1 MFKTD
6 KENSVNKKIIRKKRS
21 KEKTKPDILPTTY
34 TSTCRCSKC
43 KNKIT
48 ILRKRTE
55 LAKIGII
62 KEISKS
68 ERFPKSLNKLNT
80 LNQKEWDMFLPVLR
94 LWLRDSRTI
103 PDKNISFED
112 IKKNIKSL
120 YKN

>member
-6 KENSVNKKIIRKKRS
+6 KENFVNNKIIRKKRS

-34 TSTCRCSKC
+34 TSTCRCAKC
-43 KNKIT
+43 MNKIN
-48 ILRKRTE
+48 ILKKRTE

-68 ERFPKSLNKLNT
+68 KKFPKSLNKLNT
-80 LNQKEWDMFLPVLR
+80 LNEKEWDMFLPVLR

>member
-34 TSTCRCSKC
+34 TVTCRCSKC

-48 ILRKRTE
+48 ILKKRTE